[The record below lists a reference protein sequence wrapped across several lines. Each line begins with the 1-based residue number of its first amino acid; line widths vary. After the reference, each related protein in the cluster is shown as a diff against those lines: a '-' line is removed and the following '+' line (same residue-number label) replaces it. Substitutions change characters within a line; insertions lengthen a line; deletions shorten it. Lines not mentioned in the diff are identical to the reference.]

1 MIYISL
7 GTNQGDRTAN
17 LELAVANLPPAV
29 IPLRLSQIYETP
41 PWGYLD
47 QPLFLNQVVE
57 AKTDLEPRQLLTY
70 LKDIELRLGRKAT
83 FRYGPRLI
91 DLDIL
96 FYDDLT
102 WESSDLTI
110 PHPHLAQ
117 RAFVLVPMAEL
128 APDMR
133 HPIFGKTVS
142 EMLAEIDSHDIARYS
157 PGKS

>member
-17 LELAVANLPPAV
+17 LELAVANLSPAV

-110 PHPHLAQ
+110 PHPHIAQ

-142 EMLAEIDSHDIARYS
+142 EMLAAVDSHDIARYS
-157 PGKS
+157 PGIS